1 MFAIVLWKP
10 FWFLVSIFN
19 NNNKHV
25 ILIGQFGTLEYL
37 FKISY
42 NIINIGQIEK
52 LALVVNLALEEE
64 EEEKK

>member
-1 MFAIVLWKP
+1 
-10 FWFLVSIFN
+10 
-19 NNNKHV
+19 
-25 ILIGQFGTLEYL
+25 LEYL